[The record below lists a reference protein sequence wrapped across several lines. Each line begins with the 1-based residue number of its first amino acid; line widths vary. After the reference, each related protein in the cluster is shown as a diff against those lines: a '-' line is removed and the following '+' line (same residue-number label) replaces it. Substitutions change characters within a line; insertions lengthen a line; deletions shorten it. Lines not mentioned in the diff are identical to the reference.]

1 MLTQDNFTK
10 ENIIELLEEKD
21 QNRVQQLYDDAFR
34 TKIDNVGNKVYLRG
48 LVEITN
54 ICRKNCLYCGIR
66 RDNPSNDRYEI
77 DIEDVIPAARFA
89 YEQGYGSMVI
99 QGGERHDKKFRDKIT
114 SILKEVRK
122 ISSESPLGVT
132 LSLGEQPFDVYKEWF
147 EAGAHRYLLR
157 IESST
162 QELFE
167 KIHPVD
173 ESHSFQTRLTA
184 LKDLRR
190 AGYQVGTG
198 VMIGLP
204 FQTLEHLADD
214 LLFFKSFDIDMCGMG
229 PYLEHSQT
237 PLYQYKDLLI
247 PKEERL
253 ELSLKMVAILR
264 LMMPKINIAATT
276 AMQSIDPAG
285 REKAIL
291 AGANVIMP
299 NLTLTEVRGDYSI
312 YENKPGVGEDASI
325 TSSSLERMLQNAGI
339 PIGYNEWGDSLHFK
353 DRK

>member
-1 MLTQDNFTK
+1 MKYNFTK
-10 ENIIELLEEKD
+10 ENIIELLDEKD
-21 QNRVQQLYDDAFR
+21 PNRVQQLYDDAFR

-122 ISSESPLGVT
+122 ISSESPLGIT
-132 LSLGEQPFDVYKEWF
+132 LSLGEQPFDVYQEWF

-184 LKDLRR
+184 LEDLRR

-204 FQTLEHLADD
+204 FQTLGHLADD

-253 ELSLKMVAILR
+253 QLSLKMVAILR

>member
-1 MLTQDNFTK
+1 MKYNFIK
-10 ENIIELLEEKD
+10 ENIIELLDEKD
-21 QNRVQQLYDDAFR
+21 PNRVQQLYDDAFK

-122 ISSESPLGVT
+122 ISSESPLGIT
-132 LSLGEQPFDVYKEWF
+132 LSLGEQPFDVYQEWF

-184 LKDLRR
+184 LEDLRR

-204 FQTLEHLADD
+204 FQTLGHLADD

>member
-1 MLTQDNFTK
+1 MKYNFTK
-10 ENIIELLEEKD
+10 ENIVELLGEKD
-21 QNRVQQLYDDAFR
+21 PNRVQQLYDDAFR

-122 ISSESPLGVT
+122 ISSESPLGIT
-132 LSLGEQPFDVYKEWF
+132 LSLGEQPYEVYKEWF

-204 FQTLEHLADD
+204 FQTLGHLADD
-214 LLFFKSFDIDMCGMG
+214 LLFFKNFDIDMCGMG

>member
-1 MLTQDNFTK
+1 MKYNFTK
-10 ENIIELLEEKD
+10 ENIIELLGEKD

-122 ISSESPLGVT
+122 ISSESPLGIT
-132 LSLGEQPFDVYKEWF
+132 LSLGEQPFDVYQEWF

-204 FQTLEHLADD
+204 FQTLGHLADD
-214 LLFFKSFDIDMCGMG
+214 LLFFKDFDIDMCGMG

>member
-1 MLTQDNFTK
+1 MKYNFTK
-10 ENIIELLEEKD
+10 ENIIELLGEKD

-122 ISSESPLGVT
+122 ISSESPLGIT
-132 LSLGEQPFDVYKEWF
+132 LSLGEQPFDVYQEWF

-204 FQTLEHLADD
+204 FQTLGHLADD

>member
-1 MLTQDNFTK
+1 MKYNFTK

-34 TKIDNVGNKVYLRG
+34 TKIDNLGNKVYLRG

-122 ISSESPLGVT
+122 ISSESPLGIT
-132 LSLGEQPFDVYKEWF
+132 LSLGEQPFDVYQEWF

-204 FQTLEHLADD
+204 FQTLGHLADD

>member
-1 MLTQDNFTK
+1 MKYNFTK
-10 ENIIELLEEKD
+10 ENIIKLLEEKD
-21 QNRVQQLYDDAFR
+21 PNRVQQLYEDAFR

-122 ISSESPLGVT
+122 ISSESPLGIT
-132 LSLGEQPFDVYKEWF
+132 LSLGEQPFDVYQEWF

-184 LKDLRR
+184 LEDLRR

-204 FQTLEHLADD
+204 FQTLGHLADD
-214 LLFFKSFDIDMCGMG
+214 LLFFKNFDIDMCGMG

>member
-1 MLTQDNFTK
+1 MKYNFTK
-10 ENIIELLEEKD
+10 ENIIKLLEEKD
-21 QNRVQQLYDDAFR
+21 QSRVQQLYDDAFR

-122 ISSESPLGVT
+122 ISSESPLGIT
-132 LSLGEQPFDVYKEWF
+132 LSLGEQPFDVYQEWF

-184 LKDLRR
+184 LEDLRR

-204 FQTLEHLADD
+204 FQTLGHLADD
-214 LLFFKSFDIDMCGMG
+214 LLFFKNFDIDMCGMG

>member
-1 MLTQDNFTK
+1 MKYNFTK

-21 QNRVQQLYDDAFR
+21 QNRVQQLYEDAFR

-122 ISSESPLGVT
+122 ISSESPLGIT
-132 LSLGEQPFDVYKEWF
+132 LSLGEQPFDVYQEWF
-147 EAGAHRYLLR
+147 DAGAHRYLLR

-204 FQTLEHLADD
+204 FQTLGHLADD
-214 LLFFKSFDIDMCGMG
+214 LLFFKDFDIDMCGMG

>member
-1 MLTQDNFTK
+1 MKYNFTK
-10 ENIIELLEEKD
+10 ENIIKLLEEKD

-34 TKIDNVGNKVYLRG
+34 TKIDNVGNKVYLRA

-122 ISSESPLGVT
+122 ISSESPLGIT
-132 LSLGEQPFDVYKEWF
+132 LSLGEQPFDVYQEWF

-184 LKDLRR
+184 LEDLRR

-204 FQTLEHLADD
+204 FQTLGHLADD
-214 LLFFKSFDIDMCGMG
+214 LLFFKNFDIDMCGMG

>member
-1 MLTQDNFTK
+1 MKYNFTK
-10 ENIIELLEEKD
+10 ENIIKLLEEKD

-122 ISSESPLGVT
+122 ISSESPLGIT
-132 LSLGEQPFDVYKEWF
+132 LSLGEQPYEVYKEWF

-184 LKDLRR
+184 LEDLRR

-204 FQTLEHLADD
+204 FQTLGHLADD

>member
-1 MLTQDNFTK
+1 MKYNFTK
-10 ENIIELLEEKD
+10 ENIIELLDEKD

-122 ISSESPLGVT
+122 ISSESPLGIT
-132 LSLGEQPFDVYKEWF
+132 LSLGEQPFDVYQEWF

-204 FQTLEHLADD
+204 FQTLGHLADD

-229 PYLEHSQT
+229 PYLEHSHT

>member
-1 MLTQDNFTK
+1 MKYNFTK

-66 RDNPSNDRYEI
+66 RDNPSNDR
-77 DIEDVIPAARFA
+77 DVIPAARFA

-122 ISSESPLGVT
+122 ISSESPLGIT
-132 LSLGEQPFDVYKEWF
+132 LSLGEQPFDVYQEWF

-184 LKDLRR
+184 LEDLRR

-204 FQTLEHLADD
+204 FQTLGHLADD
-214 LLFFKSFDIDMCGMG
+214 LLFFKNFDIDMCGMG

>member
-1 MLTQDNFTK
+1 MKYNFTK

-21 QNRVQQLYDDAFR
+21 QNRVQQLYEDAFR

-122 ISSESPLGVT
+122 ISSESPLGIT
-132 LSLGEQPFDVYKEWF
+132 LSLGEQPYEVYKEWF

-204 FQTLEHLADD
+204 FQTLGHLADD

-325 TSSSLERMLQNAGI
+325 TSSSLEMMLQNAGI

>member
-1 MLTQDNFTK
+1 MKYNFTK
-10 ENIIELLEEKD
+10 ENIIELLEEKN

-122 ISSESPLGVT
+122 ISSESPLGIT
-132 LSLGEQPFDVYKEWF
+132 LSLGEQPFDVYQEWF

-167 KIHPVD
+167 KIHPED

-184 LKDLRR
+184 LEDLRR

-204 FQTLEHLADD
+204 FQTLGHLADD
-214 LLFFKSFDIDMCGMG
+214 LLFFKNFDIDMCGMG

>member
-1 MLTQDNFTK
+1 MKYNFTK

-21 QNRVQQLYDDAFR
+21 QNRVQQLYEDAFR

-122 ISSESPLGVT
+122 ISSESPLGIT
-132 LSLGEQPFDVYKEWF
+132 LSLGEQPYEVYKEWF

-184 LKDLRR
+184 LEDLRR

-204 FQTLEHLADD
+204 FQTLGHLADD

-285 REKAIL
+285 REKAIW

>member
-1 MLTQDNFTK
+1 MKYNFTK
-10 ENIIELLEEKD
+10 ENIIELLDEKD

-122 ISSESPLGVT
+122 ISSESPLGIT
-132 LSLGEQPFDVYKEWF
+132 LSLGEQPYEVYKEWF

>member
-1 MLTQDNFTK
+1 MKYNFTK

-21 QNRVQQLYDDAFR
+21 PNRVQQLYDDAFR

-122 ISSESPLGVT
+122 ISSESPLGIT
-132 LSLGEQPFDVYKEWF
+132 LSLGEQPFDVYQEWF

-204 FQTLEHLADD
+204 FQTLGHLADD

>member
-1 MLTQDNFTK
+1 MKYNFTK
-10 ENIIELLEEKD
+10 ENIIELLDEKD
-21 QNRVQQLYDDAFR
+21 QNKVQQLYDDAFR

-122 ISSESPLGVT
+122 ISSESPLGIT
-132 LSLGEQPFDVYKEWF
+132 LSLGEQPFDVYQEWF

-204 FQTLEHLADD
+204 FQTLGHLADD
-214 LLFFKSFDIDMCGMG
+214 LLFFKNFDIDMCGMG

>member
-1 MLTQDNFTK
+1 MKYNFTK
-10 ENIIELLEEKD
+10 ENIIKLLEEND

-122 ISSESPLGVT
+122 ISSESPLGIT
-132 LSLGEQPFDVYKEWF
+132 LSLGEQPFDVYQEWF

-184 LKDLRR
+184 LEDLRR

-204 FQTLEHLADD
+204 FQTLGHLADD
-214 LLFFKSFDIDMCGMG
+214 LLFFKDFDIDMCGMG

>member
-1 MLTQDNFTK
+1 MKYNFTK

>member
-1 MLTQDNFTK
+1 MKYNFTK

-21 QNRVQQLYDDAFR
+21 PNRVQQLYDDAFK

-122 ISSESPLGVT
+122 ISSESPLGIT
-132 LSLGEQPFDVYKEWF
+132 LSLGEQPFDVYQEWF

-184 LKDLRR
+184 LEDLRR

-204 FQTLEHLADD
+204 FQTLGHLADD

>member
-1 MLTQDNFTK
+1 MKYNFTK

-21 QNRVQQLYDDAFR
+21 QNRVQQLYEDAFR

-122 ISSESPLGVT
+122 ISSESPLGIT
-132 LSLGEQPFDVYKEWF
+132 LSLGEQPYEVYKEWF

-184 LKDLRR
+184 LEDLRR

-204 FQTLEHLADD
+204 FQTLGHLADD

>member
-1 MLTQDNFTK
+1 MKYNFTK

-34 TKIDNVGNKVYLRG
+34 TKIENVGNKVYLRG

-122 ISSESPLGVT
+122 ISSESPLGIT
-132 LSLGEQPFDVYKEWF
+132 LSLGEQPFDVYQEWF

-204 FQTLEHLADD
+204 FQTLGHLADD
-214 LLFFKSFDIDMCGMG
+214 LLFFKNFDIDMCGMG

>member
-1 MLTQDNFTK
+1 MKYNFTK

-34 TKIDNVGNKVYLRG
+34 TKIDNIGNKVYLRG

-122 ISSESPLGVT
+122 ISSESPLGIT
-132 LSLGEQPFDVYKEWF
+132 LSLGEQPFDVYQEWF

-184 LKDLRR
+184 LEDLRR

-204 FQTLEHLADD
+204 FQTLGHLADD
-214 LLFFKSFDIDMCGMG
+214 LLFFKSFDIDMCVMG

>member
-1 MLTQDNFTK
+1 MKYNFTK
-10 ENIIELLEEKD
+10 ENIIELLDEKD
-21 QNRVQQLYDDAFR
+21 PNRVQQLYDDAFR

-122 ISSESPLGVT
+122 ISSESPLGIT
-132 LSLGEQPFDVYKEWF
+132 LSLGEQPYEVYKEWF

-184 LKDLRR
+184 LEDLRR

-204 FQTLEHLADD
+204 FQTLGHLADD

>member
-1 MLTQDNFTK
+1 MKYNFTK
-10 ENIIELLEEKD
+10 ENIIELLEEKN

-122 ISSESPLGVT
+122 ISSESPLGIT
-132 LSLGEQPFDVYKEWF
+132 LSLGEQPFDVYQEWF

-204 FQTLEHLADD
+204 FQTLGHLADD
-214 LLFFKSFDIDMCGMG
+214 LLFFNSFDIDMCGMG

>member
-1 MLTQDNFTK
+1 MKYNFTK

-21 QNRVQQLYDDAFR
+21 PNRVQQLYDDAFR

-122 ISSESPLGVT
+122 ISSESPLGIT
-132 LSLGEQPFDVYKEWF
+132 LSLGEQPFDVYQEWF

-204 FQTLEHLADD
+204 FQTLEHLAND
-214 LLFFKSFDIDMCGMG
+214 LLFFKDFDIDMCGMG

>member
-1 MLTQDNFTK
+1 MKYNFTK

-21 QNRVQQLYDDAFR
+21 QNRVQQLYDDAFK

-122 ISSESPLGVT
+122 ISSESPLGIT
-132 LSLGEQPFDVYKEWF
+132 LSLGEQPFDVYQEWF

-204 FQTLEHLADD
+204 FQTLGHLADD
-214 LLFFKSFDIDMCGMG
+214 LLFFKDFDIDMCGMG

>member
-1 MLTQDNFTK
+1 MKYNFTK

-122 ISSESPLGVT
+122 ISSESPLGIT
-132 LSLGEQPFDVYKEWF
+132 LSLGEQPFDVYQEWF

-184 LKDLRR
+184 LEELRR

>member
-1 MLTQDNFTK
+1 MKYNFTK
-10 ENIIELLEEKD
+10 ENIIELLDEKD

-122 ISSESPLGVT
+122 ISSESPLGIT
-132 LSLGEQPFDVYKEWF
+132 LSLGEQPFDVYQEWF

-204 FQTLEHLADD
+204 FQTLGHLADD

-229 PYLEHSQT
+229 PYLEHSHT

-276 AMQSIDPAG
+276 AMQSIDP
-285 REKAIL
+285 EPCECL
-291 AGANVIMP
+291 
-299 NLTLTEVRGDYSI
+299 
-312 YENKPGVGEDASI
+312 
-325 TSSSLERMLQNAGI
+325 
-339 PIGYNEWGDSLHFK
+339 
-353 DRK
+353 

>member
-1 MLTQDNFTK
+1 MEYNFSK
-10 ENIIELLEEKD
+10 ENIVALLSESDPQKIK
-21 QNRVQQLYDDAFR
+21 RLYEDAFR
-34 TKIDNVGNKVYLRG
+34 TKVEHVGNKVYLRG

-66 RDNPSNDRYEI
+66 KENQNNDRYEI
-77 DIEDVIPAARFA
+77 DSDDVIAAAKFA
-89 YEQGYGSMVI
+89 YQQGYGSMVI
-99 QGGERHDKKFRDKIT
+99 QGGERNDKKFITKIT
-114 SILKEVRK
+114 SILKQIRE
-122 ISSESPLGVT
+122 IDPESPLGIT
-132 LSLGEQPFDVYKEWF
+132 LSLGEQSLEVYQEWF

-173 ESHSFQTRLTA
+173 ETHSFQTRLNA

-190 AGYQVGTG
+190 AGFQVGTG

-237 PLYQYKDLLI
+237 PLFQYKDILI
-247 PKEERL
+247 DKYARL

-264 LMMPKINIAATT
+264 LMMPDINIAATT
-276 AMQSIDPAG
+276 AMQSIDPSG

-299 NLTLTEVRGDYSI
+299 NLTLTQVRSEYSI
-312 YENKPGVGEDASI
+312 YENKPGVGEDAAI
-325 TSSSLERMLQNAGI
+325 TSSSLEKMLNDAGI
-339 PIGYNEWGDSLHFK
+339 PIGYNEWGDSRHFK
-353 DRK
+353 NRK

>member
-1 MLTQDNFTK
+1 MEYNFTK
-10 ENIIELLEEKD
+10 ENIISLLSESD
-21 QNRVQQLYDDAFR
+21 QSKVQQLYDDAFA
-34 TKIDNVGNKVYLRG
+34 TKIANIGNKVYLRG

-77 DIEDVIPAARFA
+77 GIEDVILAAKFA
-89 YEQGYGSMVI
+89 YNQGYGSMVI
-99 QGGERHDKKFRDKIT
+99 QGGERHDRKFRDKIT
-114 SILKEVRK
+114 SILKEIRK
-122 ISSESPLGVT
+122 INPDSPLGIT
-132 LSLGEQPFDVYKEWF
+132 LSLGEQPLEVYQEWF

-162 QELFE
+162 KELFE

-173 ESHSFQTRLTA
+173 DCHSFQTRLDA
-184 LKDLRR
+184 LGDLRK

-204 FQTLEHLADD
+204 FQNLEHLADD

-229 PYLEHSQT
+229 PYQEHSQT

-247 PKEERL
+247 PKQQRL

>member
-1 MLTQDNFTK
+1 MKYNFTK

-122 ISSESPLGVT
+122 ISSESPLGIT
-132 LSLGEQPFDVYKEWF
+132 LSLGEQPFDVYQEWF

-184 LKDLRR
+184 LEELRR

-247 PKEERL
+247 SKEERL

>member
-1 MLTQDNFTK
+1 MKYNFTK
-10 ENIIELLEEKD
+10 ENIIELLEERD
-21 QNRVQQLYDDAFR
+21 QNRVQQLYDDAFK

-122 ISSESPLGVT
+122 ISSESPLGIT
-132 LSLGEQPFDVYKEWF
+132 LSLGEQPFDVYQEWF

-204 FQTLEHLADD
+204 FQTLGHLADD

>member
-1 MLTQDNFTK
+1 MKYNFTK

-21 QNRVQQLYDDAFR
+21 PNRVQQLYDDAFK

-77 DIEDVIPAARFA
+77 DIEDVISAARFA

-122 ISSESPLGVT
+122 ISSESPLGIT
-132 LSLGEQPFDVYKEWF
+132 LSLGEQPFDVYQEWF

-204 FQTLEHLADD
+204 FQTLGHLADD

>member
-1 MLTQDNFTK
+1 MKYNFTK
-10 ENIIELLEEKD
+10 ENIVELLGEKD
-21 QNRVQQLYDDAFR
+21 PNRVQQLYDDAFR

-122 ISSESPLGVT
+122 ISSESPLGIT
-132 LSLGEQPFDVYKEWF
+132 LSLGEQPFDVYQEWF

-204 FQTLEHLADD
+204 FQTLGHLADD
-214 LLFFKSFDIDMCGMG
+214 LLFFKNFDIDMCGMG

-247 PKEERL
+247 PKKERL

>member
-1 MLTQDNFTK
+1 MKYNFTK

-21 QNRVQQLYDDAFR
+21 PNRVQQLYDDAFR

-122 ISSESPLGVT
+122 ISSESPLGIT
-132 LSLGEQPFDVYKEWF
+132 LSLGEQPYEVYKEWF

-173 ESHSFQTRLTA
+173 EFHSFQTRLTA

-204 FQTLEHLADD
+204 FQTLGHLADD
-214 LLFFKSFDIDMCGMG
+214 LLFFKNFDIDMCGMG

>member
-1 MLTQDNFTK
+1 MKYNFTK
-10 ENIIELLEEKD
+10 ENIIKLLEEND

-122 ISSESPLGVT
+122 ISSESPLGIT
-132 LSLGEQPFDVYKEWF
+132 LSLGEQPFDVYQEWF

-184 LKDLRR
+184 LEDLRR

-204 FQTLEHLADD
+204 FQTLGHLADD

-253 ELSLKMVAILR
+253 QLSLKMVAILR

>member
-1 MLTQDNFTK
+1 MKYNFTK

-77 DIEDVIPAARFA
+77 DIEDVISAARFA

-122 ISSESPLGVT
+122 ISSESPLGIT
-132 LSLGEQPFDVYKEWF
+132 LSLGEQPFDVYQEWF

-204 FQTLEHLADD
+204 FQTLGHLADD
-214 LLFFKSFDIDMCGMG
+214 LLFFKNFDIDMCGMG